1 MALLRDCLQELRVK
15 QGEWHGLPGGWPPSK
30 PACSPDRFHRIGA
43 VPLRP
48 AAPAAQ
54 PLRPA

>member
-15 QGEWHGLPGGWPPSK
+15 RREWHELPGGWPPSQ
-30 PACSPDRFHRIGA
+30 PACGPYRCARLGA

-48 AAPAAQ
+48 AAPVAQ
-54 PLRPA
+54 PVRTA